1 MRAPPPIQRRAE
13 PPRPS
18 LLLGSVDACWCELD
32 KLQAVGEALLA
43 ASAPP
48 KDWAP
53 LVHRYRWLRETLVSQ
68 HEAHGSLAATSFG
81 AAADAA
87 LRAGDYGEFLKAVT
101 HLAHGGDVVA
111 DDSPSPSSY
120 AAGEADAL
128 LLLYF
133 VCVPPRP
140 EPLDAATRLRA
151 VVRAADTDA
160 LPPAVAPALAMVSAV
175 LAGDGLTFGRLLTTI
190 NSDAGW
196 RAHALARALT
206 PRAHA
211 RALATLGATYRSLPP
226 GVAARLMGTGEDG
239 LTGAVAAAGEGAA
252 WARAWCESGGGE
264 LKFKG

>member
-1 MRAPPPIQRRAE
+1 MRAPPPIQPRAE

-18 LLLGSVDACWCELD
+18 LLLGSIDACRRELG
-32 KLQAVGEALLA
+32 KLQAAGEALLA
-43 ASAPP
+43 AGAPP

-68 HEAHGSLAATSFG
+68 HEANGTLAAAAFG

-87 LRAGDYGEFLKAVT
+87 LRAGEYGEFLKAVT

-111 DDSPSPSSY
+111 EDGPSLSSY
-120 AAGEADAL
+120 AVGEADAL

-160 LPPAVAPALAMVSAV
+160 LPASVASALAMASAV
-175 LAGDGLTFGRLLTTI
+175 LSGDSLTFGRLLTTT
-190 NSDAGW
+190 NTDAGW

-226 GVAARLMGTGEDG
+226 GVAARLMGTDEDG
-239 LTGAVAAAGEGAA
+239 LAVAVAAACEGAA
-252 WARAWCESGGGE
+252 WARAWCEGGGE